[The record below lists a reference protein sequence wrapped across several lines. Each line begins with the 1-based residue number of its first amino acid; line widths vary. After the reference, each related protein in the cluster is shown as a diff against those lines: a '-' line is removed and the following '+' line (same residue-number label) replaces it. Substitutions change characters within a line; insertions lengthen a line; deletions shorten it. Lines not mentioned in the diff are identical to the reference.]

1 MLLLFAFLAAYARR
15 SYAAGALLFS
25 AALSVKMNALLFAPA
40 LALLTLRECGWAGA
54 VLRAMPALG
63 LQARLGRP
71 RRLFTPPAAKRCPPS
86 AGRSP

>member
-40 LALLTLRECGWAGA
+40 LALLTH
-54 VLRAMPALG
+54 
-63 LQARLGRP
+63 LQV
-71 RRLFTPPAAKRCPPS
+71 TPPTALSGAETRALRKLLRGD
-86 AGRSP
+86 AGFVYPTLRSGA